1 MKPRL
6 ITEKEANILKTFGYT
21 TVKYWEW
28 LVDQSMLGKT
38 LTTILDDYIQV
49 VPEVFP
55 VSEGDTEVAALKQ
68 RRNVIQKWLLTL
80 DTYEKILEHFPQ
92 LYNIDIAEV
101 WDERTGRYVGKQ
113 SCQDLSVNYTNEL
126 KDIDMLFSY
135 HLELHKNIV
144 ELHLVI
150 GNVTMGVVPI
160 LEFVDLKDFQWVH
173 NHSYEDEIIGWAEVK
188 YNNDAL
194 LTQIKIAIEDLGIKE
209 VNALKK
215 GDINDITRKIL
226 INYQSHQLEYYYIRN
241 SATEIVACLND
252 IGNKVYDKNF
262 GNSKKVIIAKYS

>member
-28 LVDQSMLGKT
+28 LVDQNMLGKT
-38 LTTILDDYIQV
+38 LTRILDDYIQV

-55 VSEGDTEVAALKQ
+55 VSEDGTEVVALKQ
-68 RRNVIQKWLLTL
+68 RRNIIQKWLLTL

-92 LYNIDIAEV
+92 LYNIDISEV

-113 SCQDLSVNYTNEL
+113 SCQDLSVNYESEL
-126 KDIDMLFSY
+126 RDIDMLFSY
-135 HLELHKNIV
+135 HLELHENIV
-144 ELHLVI
+144 ELHLVT
-150 GNVTMGVVPI
+150 GNVTMGAVPI

-173 NHSYEDEIIGWAEVK
+173 NYSYEDDIIIWAEAK
-188 YNNDAL
+188 YNSDAL
-194 LTQIKIAIEDLGIKE
+194 LTQIKIAVEDLGIKE

-215 GDINDITRKIL
+215 GDINDITRKVP
-226 INYQSHQLEYYYIRN
+226 INYQSYQLEYYYIRN
-241 SATEIVACLND
+241 SATEIVACLDD
-252 IGNKVYDKNF
+252 IGDKVYDEDF
-262 GNSKKVIIAKYS
+262 GNSKEVIIAKYS